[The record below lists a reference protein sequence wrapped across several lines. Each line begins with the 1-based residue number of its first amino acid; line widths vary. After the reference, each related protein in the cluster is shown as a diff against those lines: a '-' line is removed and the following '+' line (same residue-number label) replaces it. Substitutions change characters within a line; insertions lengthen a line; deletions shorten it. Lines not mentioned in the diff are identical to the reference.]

1 MLDREREREREERRN
16 AEFCSEHLQGRD
28 LLEDVGVYGSIIL

>member
-1 MLDREREREREERRN
+1 MLDRERERRN

-28 LLEDVGVYGSIIL
+28 PMEDVGVYGSIIL